1 MAERTYSHSSLGF
14 DTWLPLLGGVAAGIS
29 VAALMASENWV
40 LLAPLVLAL
49 PAILLF
55 IRYPLVAIMIWLL
68 AFPFLVELQ
77 GAGPRYLYWILHRA
91 MIPGVLGL
99 VVLTRGFRRQRQSVV
114 RFGLPELFI
123 LLFLLYVFANILL
136 LGKTRFLSLVHVYD
150 RLFVP
155 FCLYALV
162 RLLAPSPADMLRLMP
177 VAFVSLLVQCGVS
190 FLSWFRPGALPGY
203 WLPDPGRTTGTVGS
217 PAIYTGV
224 LMFFTL
230 LLLQYAIESQKRW
243 LRSIAF
249 LAVLLGFLGVFFSFS
264 RGSWVGGVLV
274 LIGLLRLYPRTMLR
288 AAVVVALVM
297 VLAGSVFLQKEFSW
311 ASQRLENQKTAE
323 DRIIIFVAGASMAAA
338 RPVFGWGYDN
348 YNSNVAPF
356 TQNVGDIYYD
366 KTHSSHN
373 STLTILAELG
383 LVGFALSVLPVA
395 LWLRRSWKI
404 RRLMPQAGLQGWP
417 FLALL
422 WLCLLNLFA
431 VSCFSDIVS
440 TANPAGLALF
450 WMTLGFIGSL
460 VDPYFER
467 GQPRSLSAGA
477 TSPL

>member
-1 MAERTYSHSSLGF
+1 MAERTFSHSSLGF
-14 DTWLPLLGGVAAGIS
+14 DTWLPLLGGVAAGIG
-29 VAALMASENWV
+29 VAALMTSENWV

-91 MIPGVLGL
+91 MIPVVLGL
-99 VVLTRGFRRQRQSVV
+99 VVLTRGRSRHRQPV
-114 RFGLPELFI
+114 RFGLPELFM
-123 LLFLLYVFANILL
+123 LFFLLYVVANILV
-136 LGKTRFLSLVHVYD
+136 LGKTRIPSLIHVYD

-155 FCLYALV
+155 FCMYALV

-190 FLSWFRPGALPGY
+190 FLSWFKPDVLPEY
-203 WLPDPGRTTGTVGS
+203 WLHPGRTTGSLGS

-230 LLLQYAIESQKRW
+230 LLLQYAVDSQKRW
-243 LRSIAF
+243 LRSIVF
-249 LAVLLGFLGVFFSFS
+249 LAVLLGFFGVFFSFS
-264 RGSWVGGVLV
+264 RGSWVGGLLV
-274 LIGLLRLYPRTMLR
+274 LIGLIRLYPRTMLR
-288 AAVVVALVM
+288 AAVVVAVVL
-297 VLAGSVFLQKEFSW
+297 VLAGSVFLQQEFSW

-338 RPVFGWGYDN
+338 RPLFGWGYDN
-348 YNSNVAPF
+348 YNSNVARF

-373 STLTILAELG
+373 STMTILAELG
-383 LVGFALSVLPVA
+383 LVGFVLSVLPVA
-395 LWLRRSWKI
+395 LWLRRSLKI
-404 RRLMPQAGLQGWP
+404 RRLMPQTGFAGWP

-450 WMTLGFIGSL
+450 WMTLGFVGSL

-467 GQPRSLSAGA
+467 GQPRSLSSGA